1 MGGPSIYSP
10 HGAGAN
16 ATAKHG
22 GSRGDR
28 QKLNFQLKQPTGKFY
43 SGTRFK
49 SKGISPISIG
59 GGYFITPK
67 AKVQWEKGRERVSIG
82 ERVRVLPASLSK
94 IKKKKFY
101 AIPNGSPLT

>member
-82 ERVRVLPASLSK
+82 EGLGSSSLSIQNLKK
-94 IKKKKFY
+94 IY
-101 AIPNGSPLT
+101 AIPNGSPL